1 MSTSRRPG
9 LPRRASAQDLL
20 CRPRAECG
28 RTCRPLNRVCA
39 GTPRYRGY
47 TSIYG
52 GHTSEPGPPAPRLVA
67 EITRIEGTHR
77 YLVTDHGLDTAKFLT
92 CLQDRVLRCGLAE
105 LATATRTPGRL
116 RSAATAYRTAVENHG
131 SIIRAT
137 KHQPPQ
143 PHSNTNQPDP
153 HTTDLTQK
161 SGFAESSPLEIRE

>member
-1 MSTSRRPG
+1 MSAESGVWPNLSAIKSR
-9 LPRRASAQDLL
+9 L
-20 CRPRAECG
+20 
-28 RTCRPLNRVCA
+28 
-39 GTPRYRGY
+39 RGY

-92 CLQDRVLRCGLAE
+92 CVQDRVLRCGLAE

-143 PHSNTNQPDP
+143 PHSNTNQLDP

-161 SGFAESSPLEIRE
+161 SGFAESSLLGGPVDSVASLSNSRAPMTTTVVTLSSGLT